1 MRAMG
6 EATSNRIGHDPPLV
20 ELFSGQRPAFVLLA
34 RIVLD
39 DPAEAE
45 DVVSDVFGKLLVRA
59 ERLPHGDGLVAY
71 VRACILNRARTV
83 ARRRH
88 RHRHEQLADDIP
100 VPFSV
105 ADQVVR
111 YQEYRAVL
119 AAVRALPRRQMT
131 VLILRYWHDMKIE
144 DVAASLGITAGAVKS
159 HGFKA
164 LKSVRRTLEGAGYG
178 PLT

>member
-6 EATSNRIGHDPPLV
+6 EDTSTGVGQSPPLAA
-20 ELFSGQRPAFVLLA
+20 LFVGHRASLVLTA

-45 DVVSDVFGKLLVRA
+45 DVVSEVFGTLLARTD
-59 ERLPHGDGLVAY
+59 RLPAGDGLVAY
-71 VRACILNRARTV
+71 VRACVLNKARTV
-83 ARRRH
+83 ARRRR
-88 RHRHEQLADDIP
+88 RHDQLP
-100 VPFSV
+100 VDVALPHSL

-119 AAVRALPRRQMT
+119 GAVRALPRRQMT
-131 VLILRYWHDMKIE
+131 VLILRYWHDMTIE
-144 DVAASLGITAGAVKS
+144 DVARSLGITAGAVKS

-164 LKSVRRTLEGAGYG
+164 MRSVRRTLEGAGYG
-178 PLT
+178 PLD